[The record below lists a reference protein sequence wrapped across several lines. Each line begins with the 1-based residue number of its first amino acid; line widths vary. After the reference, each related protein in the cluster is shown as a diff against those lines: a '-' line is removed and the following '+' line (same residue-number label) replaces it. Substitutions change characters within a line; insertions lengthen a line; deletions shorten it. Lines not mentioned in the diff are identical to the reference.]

1 MQNLSKLKLSVSFYF
16 LSLKF
21 DLDDAPNDK
30 IDKSHIERIQTQEG
44 HKNNVSFL
52 VLCLKF
58 QNSCFTDS

>member
-1 MQNLSKLKLSVSFYF
+1 MQNLSKLKLSVRFYF

-30 IDKSHIERIQTQEG
+30 IDKSHIERVQTQEG

-52 VLCLKF
+52 VLCPKF
-58 QNSCFTDS
+58 ENFCFTDS

>member
-44 HKNNVSFL
+44 HKNNVNFKIL
-52 VLCLKF
+52 ALLIH
-58 QNSCFTDS
+58 NSSI